1 MSHMI
6 PVNTIYFMGM
16 SGDSYIDSEA
26 TPRFVENFGE
36 FSRKNPGASMFE
48 ALKIML
54 KGSF

>member
-16 SGDSYIDSEA
+16 SGDSYLDSEA
-26 TPRFVENFGE
+26 TPRFVEDFGE
-36 FSRKNPGASMFE
+36 FSRKNPDASMFE